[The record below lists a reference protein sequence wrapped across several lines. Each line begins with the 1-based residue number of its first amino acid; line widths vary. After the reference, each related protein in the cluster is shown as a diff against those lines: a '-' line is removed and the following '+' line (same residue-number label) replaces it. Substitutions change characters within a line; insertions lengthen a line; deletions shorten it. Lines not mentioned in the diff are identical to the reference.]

1 MALALMAS
9 RPQSR
14 PLDSWTYGALI
25 PGVTVTSFESQ
36 VQRSSVNSERD
47 KAIKQAATYLADWT
61 QRGRK
66 MGPSSFRVE
75 VD

>member
-1 MALALMAS
+1 MNS
-9 RPQSR
+9 IS
-14 PLDSWTYGALI
+14 I
-25 PGVTVTSFESQ
+25 PRVTVTSFESQ